1 MLALV
6 PFNTLAGVMTMPV
19 PTLALANVPAC
30 VRTTSSAPT
39 TPDKLPPAMLAVVVA
54 SYTLL
59 LPVWPVMVSVLGVMV
74 AVRPLGW
81 VIK

>member
-1 MLALV
+1 MVALDPV
-6 PFNTLAGVMTMPV
+6 KTLLGVMAMPV

-30 VRTTSSAPT
+30 VRATSSAPI

-59 LPVWPVMVSVLGVMV
+59 LLVCPVMVRALGVMR
-74 AVRPLGW
+74 AVSPVGW
-81 VIK
+81 VTT

>member
-1 MLALV
+1 MVALV
-6 PFNTLAGVMTMPV
+6 PVNTLAGVMAMPV

-30 VRTTSSAPT
+30 ARTTSSAPT

-59 LPVWPVMVSVLGVMV
+59 DVVCPVTVNALGVMV
-74 AVRPLGW
+74 AVNPLGW
-81 VIK
+81 VIT

>member
-1 MLALV
+1 MDALV
-6 PFNTLAGVMTMPV
+6 PVNPLAGVMTMPL

-30 VRTTSSAPT
+30 VRTTSSVPT

-59 LPVWPVMVSVLGVMV
+59 DAVCPVTVNVLGLMV
-74 AVRPLGW
+74 AVNPVGW
-81 VIK
+81 VIT